1 MELPDKVQL
10 PWTRFIGAIRTTDL
24 QPADVK
30 RLEDV
35 KRAARLADFKF
46 ESAALRAALEGIGFK
61 RAQLEQI
68 VGVLLG

>member
-10 PWTRFIGAIRTTDL
+10 PWKRFIGGIRTTDL

-46 ESAALRAALEGIGFK
+46 DAASLRQTLETTGFK

-68 VGVLLG
+68 AGVLLG